1 MRDMLSRM
9 IVTSVKKVREDL
21 VQQVINILFTYRYE
35 CANNNQPSQ
44 LVLP

>member
-35 CANNNQPSQ
+35 CANNN
-44 LVLP
+44 